1 MTDGRHFM
9 IGATFGAG
17 QVAYSLLWLALFF
30 IEIWLM
36 ISVFTDLFQS
46 TDLSG
51 VAKAGWVVLV
61 IVFPLIGIVLYLV
74 LRGHKM
80 RVHEERARIA
90 SEVAT
95 HRFSKADELTR
106 LAELRDRGDISMED
120 YDHLRDEVVARPTT

>member
-1 MTDGRHFM
+1 M

-36 ISVFTDLFQS
+36 IAVFTDLFQS

-51 VAKAGWVVLV
+51 LAKAGWVVLV
-61 IVFPLIGIVLYLV
+61 ILFPLIGILLYLV
-74 LRGHKM
+74 IRGHKM
-80 RVHEERARIA
+80 RAHEERARIA
-90 SEVAT
+90 NDVAA

-106 LAELRDRGDISMED
+106 LAELRDRGDISTED
-120 YDHLRDEVVARPTT
+120 YDHLRDEVVARPRT

>member
-1 MTDGRHFM
+1 M

-61 IVFPLIGIVLYLV
+61 IVFPLIGILLYLV

-80 RVHEERARIA
+80 RVHEDRARIA

-106 LAELRDRGDISMED
+106 LAELRDRGDISTED
-120 YDHLRDEVVARPTT
+120 YEHLRDEVVGRSMI

>member
-1 MTDGRHFM
+1 M

-36 ISVFTDLFQS
+36 ISVFTDLFES

-51 VAKAGWVVLV
+51 LAKAGWVVLV
-61 IVFPLIGIVLYLV
+61 IVFPLIGILLYLV

-106 LAELRDRGDISMED
+106 LAELRDRGDISTED
-120 YDHLRDEVVARPTT
+120 YEHLRDEVVGRSMI

>member
-1 MTDGRHFM
+1 M
-9 IGATFGAG
+9 IGASFGAG

-61 IVFPLIGIVLYLV
+61 IVFPLIGILLYLV

-106 LAELRDRGDISMED
+106 LAELRDRGDISTED
-120 YDHLRDEVVARPTT
+120 YEHLRDEVVGRSMI

>member
-1 MTDGRHFM
+1 M

-61 IVFPLIGIVLYLV
+61 IVFPLIGILLYLV

-106 LAELRDRGDISMED
+106 LAELRDRGDISTED
-120 YDHLRDEVVARPTT
+120 YEHLRDEVVGRSMI